1 MSLRTY
7 EALYIVRPDLEDDA
21 IQTVARNVEK
31 LIVDNGG
38 ETVRLDIWGKRR
50 LAYRVKKHMEGCYV
64 LFRFQAS
71 PAVIPK
77 LEMHIRLSENIIRHL
92 IVYFDDQTLRLE
104 AEQLR
109 RKEEEIRSGGAGRGG
124 WGDRDRDRGRDDD
137 EFDEDDDDMRGRRG
151 RRGGHRGDDRHG
163 PEGADDEDLED

>member
-21 IQTVARNVEK
+21 IQTVTRNVEK
-31 LIVDNGG
+31 LVTDNGG
-38 ETVRLDIWGKRR
+38 TTVRLDIWGKRR

-77 LEMHIRLSENIIRHL
+77 LEMYIRLSEDIIRHL
-92 IVYFDDQTLRLE
+92 VVYFDDQTLRLE
-104 AEQLR
+104 AEQQQ
-109 RKEEEIRSGGAGRGG
+109 RKEDEIRSGGAGRP
-124 WGDRDRDRGRDDD
+124 WGERGRDREDD
-137 EFDEDDDDMRGRRG
+137 EFDDDDDDMRGRRG
-151 RRGGHRGDDRHG
+151 RRGGHRDDDRARVPAG
-163 PEGADDEDLED
+163 VDEDEEVED